1 MKNFI
6 SNTVCLVVLL
16 GSFGSVSGQ
25 VDNRQKDDP
34 FSGIYIA
41 PNPNNTAK
49 KFDFI
54 EPELQDRKFKESL
67 ERAIEKSIQAK
78 ELRDFK
84 ENDVLTRQQ
93 LFEKRSNAETW
104 GGRKKYAII
113 DKNLGVLE
121 NSTETI
127 TMVCRDFGNEDGDIV
142 QVKQNG
148 KTIIPHIQLTRSY
161 QKFTIPLVLGVNRIE
176 FVARNEGLYS
186 PNTAG
191 FMIFDQNGK
200 TLMQND
206 WFLATDAKAYFSIIR
221 LPK

>member
-161 QKFTIPLVLGVNRIE
+161 QKFTIPLVLGVNKR
-176 FVARNEGLYS
+176 
-186 PNTAG
+186 
-191 FMIFDQNGK
+191 
-200 TLMQND
+200 
-206 WFLATDAKAYFSIIR
+206 
-221 LPK
+221 